1 MIGRLKQLRRDKRG
15 VATIELA
22 LFSPILAMMVIGTVD
37 MANAYSRKLACEQAA
52 QRAIEKVM
60 QTTGVKSVAETII
73 DEVADQA
80 NIPDDQK
87 ASKVT
92 VTYNLYCDDA
102 APLTSTD
109 ADVFDTYAC
118 GSGTVK
124 ESRYIEVQ
132 VNDVYEPMF
141 PLHFASYVNADGDGV
156 DGYPIRATAGM
167 RTK

>member
-1 MIGRLKQLRRDKRG
+1 MIGRLANLARNERG
-15 VATIELA
+15 AAVIELA
-22 LFSPILAMMVIGTVD
+22 LVAPILATLVIGVTDVS
-37 MANAYSRKLACEQAA
+37 MAYGHKLELEQGA

-60 QTTGVKSVAETII
+60 QTTGVKSVADTII

-80 NIPDDQK
+80 NIPDDEK
-87 ASKVT
+87 ASKIT
-92 VTYNLYCDDA
+92 VHYNLYCDDA
-102 APLTSTD
+102 AAQSSTD
-109 ADVFDTYAC
+109 ADTFDTYAC

-124 ESRYIEVQ
+124 ESRYIEVE

-141 PLHFASYVNADGDGV
+141 PLHFASYVNADGDAV